1 MLETKLF
8 ANNSGAARGNKY
20 QTIIV
25 MVDGVGHK
33 ISSDKIAFMFWR
45 NIQCKK
51 LKSQTEAQQ

>member
-25 MVDGVGHK
+25 MVDGVGHL
-33 ISSDKIAFMFWR
+33 ISIDIIAFMFWR
-45 NIQCKK
+45 NIQSEK